1 MRPWLLLVSTFC
13 AATACTPSRPQLQ
26 LHTPNVVLLAATSRE
41 RNQNVRRQQSE
52 SPLNR
57 ALDNVLADPVP
68 ALGLAALVAAA
79 GPAVYR
85 AAFNGRP
92 RTLWWPSTSRR
103 GSLAGAR
110 SARTVDGALDD
121 AKTVALA
128 RALLA
133 AWDAGSADQAESSA
147 TVEAA
152 LGLLALEFS
161 QRGGEDAAQLRRLMR
176 LVAAHSS
183 GTQQTV
189 SALRKATT
197 AAARMAFGSGRDGNA
212 FAISQRDGACGALLL
227 LCQSLFP
234 RDTLGALSEVVAL
247 EAGVRR
253 AFFGFE
259 GEEERGVRLRD
270 ECARR
275 LFTLEAR
282 RVLRASGAGSG
293 GAGAVLSTPTWRRPL
308 DELPG
313 LMRLAPSMFV
323 GPLLLI
329 VQELLQTE
337 LERALAAWL
346 QARGRT
352 GGRLPELS
360 EISTEIASSST
371 EIASSVPSV
380 ELPAQTPAAAAMERA
395 AFAMASSAAR
405 LARSCLELGG
415 PSTAVASTEPQLPS
429 GVTLS
434 DATKAALATLPD
446 AAKKELLEK
455 FGALAA
461 SPGADDE
468 EGDLAMRDC
477 DLTARDRDLRLE
489 KLRSVGV
496 LSPARHRFYQ
506 AAVRVAVLEEVA
518 RVASGGVRPAA
529 AEGTGSDDTIG
540 LSIEDCVVLR
550 RLLAVLPTSAA
561 AGASAALKAAAG
573 TVEMAT
579 VDLTSIERR
588 LELTQQ
594 DFYPGD
600 YRGFYG
606 L

>member
-1 MRPWLLLVSTFC
+1 MLVSTIC

-26 LHTPNVVLLAATSRE
+26 LHTPNVVLLAATSRR
-41 RNQNVRRQQSE
+41 RNENVRRHQSE
-52 SPLNR
+52 SPLTR

-68 ALGLAALVAAA
+68 ALGVAALVAAA

-85 AAFNGRP
+85 AAFDGRP
-92 RTLWWPSTSRR
+92 RTLWWPST
-103 GSLAGAR
+103 SLAGAR

-121 AKTVALA
+121 ARTVASA

-133 AWDAGSADQAESSA
+133 AWDAGSADQTESAA

-152 LGLLALEFS
+152 LGLLALEFA

-234 RDTLGALSEVVAL
+234 RDTLEVRSEAVAL

-270 ECARR
+270 EGARR

-293 GAGAVLSTPTWRRPL
+293 GSGAVLSTITWRRPL
-308 DELPG
+308 DEIPS
-313 LMRLAPSMFV
+313 LMRLAPSMFI

-337 LERALAAWL
+337 LERALAAWV

-352 GGRLPELS
+352 RGRLPELS
-360 EISTEIASSST
+360 ELSSSSRT
-371 EIASSVPSV
+371 HQGEAS
-380 ELPAQTPAAAAMERA
+380 
-395 AFAMASSAAR
+395 
-405 LARSCLELGG
+405 
-415 PSTAVASTEPQLPS
+415 
-429 GVTLS
+429 
-434 DATKAALATLPD
+434 
-446 AAKKELLEK
+446 
-455 FGALAA
+455 
-461 SPGADDE
+461 
-468 EGDLAMRDC
+468 
-477 DLTARDRDLRLE
+477 
-489 KLRSVGV
+489 
-496 LSPARHRFYQ
+496 
-506 AAVRVAVLEEVA
+506 
-518 RVASGGVRPAA
+518 
-529 AEGTGSDDTIG
+529 
-540 LSIEDCVVLR
+540 
-550 RLLAVLPTSAA
+550 
-561 AGASAALKAAAG
+561 
-573 TVEMAT
+573 
-579 VDLTSIERR
+579 
-588 LELTQQ
+588 
-594 DFYPGD
+594 
-600 YRGFYG
+600 
-606 L
+606 

>member
-1 MRPWLLLVSTFC
+1 
-13 AATACTPSRPQLQ
+13 
-26 LHTPNVVLLAATSRE
+26 
-41 RNQNVRRQQSE
+41 
-52 SPLNR
+52 
-57 ALDNVLADPVP
+57 
-68 ALGLAALVAAA
+68 
-79 GPAVYR
+79 
-85 AAFNGRP
+85 
-92 RTLWWPSTSRR
+92 
-103 GSLAGAR
+103 
-110 SARTVDGALDD
+110 
-121 AKTVALA
+121 
-128 RALLA
+128 
-133 AWDAGSADQAESSA
+133 
-147 TVEAA
+147 
-152 LGLLALEFS
+152 
-161 QRGGEDAAQLRRLMR
+161 
-176 LVAAHSS
+176 
-183 GTQQTV
+183 
-189 SALRKATT
+189 
-197 AAARMAFGSGRDGNA
+197 
-212 FAISQRDGACGALLL
+212 
-227 LCQSLFP
+227 
-234 RDTLGALSEVVAL
+234 
-247 EAGVRR
+247 
-253 AFFGFE
+253 
-259 GEEERGVRLRD
+259 
-270 ECARR
+270 
-275 LFTLEAR
+275 
-282 RVLRASGAGSG
+282 
-293 GAGAVLSTPTWRRPL
+293 LSTITWRRPL
-308 DELPG
+308 DEIPG

>member
-1 MRPWLLLVSTFC
+1 
-13 AATACTPSRPQLQ
+13 
-26 LHTPNVVLLAATSRE
+26 
-41 RNQNVRRQQSE
+41 
-52 SPLNR
+52 
-57 ALDNVLADPVP
+57 
-68 ALGLAALVAAA
+68 
-79 GPAVYR
+79 
-85 AAFNGRP
+85 
-92 RTLWWPSTSRR
+92 
-103 GSLAGAR
+103 
-110 SARTVDGALDD
+110 
-121 AKTVALA
+121 
-128 RALLA
+128 LLA
-133 AWDAGSADQAESSA
+133 AWDAGSADQAESTA

-152 LGLLALEFS
+152 LGLLALEFA

-234 RDTLGALSEVVAL
+234 RDTLEALSEVVAL

-282 RVLRASGAGSG
+282 RVLLASGS
-293 GAGAVLSTPTWRRPL
+293 AGAVLSTITWRRPL
-308 DELPG
+308 DEIPG

-360 EISTEIASSST
+360 EISAEIASSST

-380 ELPAQTPAAAAMERA
+380 ELPVQTPAAAAMERA

-415 PSTAVASTEPQLPS
+415 PSTAV
-429 GVTLS
+429 
-434 DATKAALATLPD
+434 
-446 AAKKELLEK
+446 
-455 FGALAA
+455 
-461 SPGADDE
+461 
-468 EGDLAMRDC
+468 GDLAMRDR
-477 DLTARDRDLRLE
+477 DLTVRDRDLRLE

-506 AAVRVAVLEEVA
+506 VRLH
-518 RVASGGVRPAA
+518 
-529 AEGTGSDDTIG
+529 
-540 LSIEDCVVLR
+540 
-550 RLLAVLPTSAA
+550 
-561 AGASAALKAAAG
+561 
-573 TVEMAT
+573 
-579 VDLTSIERR
+579 
-588 LELTQQ
+588 
-594 DFYPGD
+594 
-600 YRGFYG
+600 
-606 L
+606 

>member
-1 MRPWLLLVSTFC
+1 MITDPLSGKEPEPWPFLKKEHMRPWLLLVNTFC

-85 AAFNGRP
+85 AAFDRRP

-133 AWDAGSADQAESSA
+133 AWDAGSADQAESTA

-152 LGLLALEFS
+152 LGLLALEFA

-234 RDTLGALSEVVAL
+234 RDTLEALSEVVAL

-282 RVLRASGAGSG
+282 RVLLASGS
-293 GAGAVLSTPTWRRPL
+293 AGAVLSTITWRRPL
-308 DELPG
+308 DEIPG

-352 GGRLPELS
+352 GGGLPELS
-360 EISTEIASSST
+360 EISAEIASSST

-380 ELPAQTPAAAAMERA
+380 ELPVQTPAAAAMERA

-415 PSTAVASTEPQLPS
+415 PSTAV
-429 GVTLS
+429 
-434 DATKAALATLPD
+434 
-446 AAKKELLEK
+446 
-455 FGALAA
+455 
-461 SPGADDE
+461 
-468 EGDLAMRDC
+468 GDLAMRDR
-477 DLTARDRDLRLE
+477 DLNVRDRDLRLE

-529 AEGTGSDDTIG
+529 AEGPGSDDTIG

-594 DFYPGD
+594 DFYPGN

>member
-1 MRPWLLLVSTFC
+1 MLVSTIC

-41 RNQNVRRQQSE
+41 RNQNVRRHQSE
-52 SPLNR
+52 SPLNH

-85 AAFNGRP
+85 AAFDRRP

-133 AWDAGSADQAESSA
+133 AWDAGSADQAESTA

-152 LGLLALEFS
+152 LGLLALEFA
-161 QRGGEDAAQLRRLMR
+161 QRGGEDAAQLRHLMR

-270 ECARR
+270 EGARR

-293 GAGAVLSTPTWRRPL
+293 GSGAVLSTITWRRPL
-308 DELPG
+308 DEIPS
-313 LMRLAPSMFV
+313 LMRLAPSMFI

-337 LERALAAWL
+337 LERALAAWV

-352 GGRLPELS
+352 RGRLPELS
-360 EISTEIASSST
+360 ELSSEIA
-371 EIASSVPSV
+371 ISVPSV
-380 ELPAQTPAAAAMERA
+380 ELPPLTPAAAAMERA

-415 PSTAVASTEPQLPS
+415 PSAAV
-429 GVTLS
+429 G
-434 DATKAALATLPD
+434 DRALRD
-446 AAKKELLEK
+446 REL
-455 FGALAA
+455 AV
-461 SPGADDE
+461 
-468 EGDLAMRDC
+468 
-477 DLTARDRDLRLE
+477 RDRDLRLE

-529 AEGTGSDDTIG
+529 ADGAGSDPIR
-540 LSIEDCVVLR
+540 LSIDDCVVLR

-561 AGASAALKAAAG
+561 AGARAALEAAAEA
-573 TVEMAT
+573 VEMAS

-588 LELTQQ
+588 LA
-594 DFYPGD
+594 G
-600 YRGFYG
+600 
-606 L
+606 

>member
-1 MRPWLLLVSTFC
+1 
-13 AATACTPSRPQLQ
+13 
-26 LHTPNVVLLAATSRE
+26 
-41 RNQNVRRQQSE
+41 
-52 SPLNR
+52 
-57 ALDNVLADPVP
+57 
-68 ALGLAALVAAA
+68 
-79 GPAVYR
+79 
-85 AAFNGRP
+85 
-92 RTLWWPSTSRR
+92 
-103 GSLAGAR
+103 
-110 SARTVDGALDD
+110 
-121 AKTVALA
+121 
-128 RALLA
+128 LLA
-133 AWDAGSADQAESSA
+133 AWDAGSADQAESTA

-152 LGLLALEFS
+152 LGLLALEFA

-234 RDTLGALSEVVAL
+234 RETLEALSREVVAL

-293 GAGAVLSTPTWRRPL
+293 GARAVLSTPTWRRPL

-380 ELPAQTPAAAAMERA
+380 ELPVQTPAAAAMERA

>member
-1 MRPWLLLVSTFC
+1 MRPWLLLVSSFC

-26 LHTPNVVLLAATSRE
+26 LHTPNVVLLAATSRD

-57 ALDNVLADPVP
+57 ALDHVLADPVP

-133 AWDAGSADQAESSA
+133 AWDAGSADQAESTA

-152 LGLLALEFS
+152 LGLLALEFA

-234 RDTLGALSEVVAL
+234 RETLGALSEVVAL

-308 DELPG
+308 DEIPG

-346 QARGRT
+346 QACGRT

-380 ELPAQTPAAAAMERA
+380 ELPVQTPAAAAMERA

-415 PSTAVASTEPQLPS
+415 PSTAV
-429 GVTLS
+429 
-434 DATKAALATLPD
+434 
-446 AAKKELLEK
+446 
-455 FGALAA
+455 
-461 SPGADDE
+461 
-468 EGDLAMRDC
+468 GDLAMRDR
-477 DLTARDRDLRLE
+477 DLIVRDRDLRLE

-588 LELTQQ
+588 LA
-594 DFYPGD
+594 G
-600 YRGFYG
+600 
-606 L
+606 

>member
-1 MRPWLLLVSTFC
+1 MLVSTIC

-26 LHTPNVVLLAATSRE
+26 LHTPNVVLLAATSRR
-41 RNQNVRRQQSE
+41 RNENVRRHQSE
-52 SPLNR
+52 SPLTR

-68 ALGLAALVAAA
+68 ALGVAALVAAA

-85 AAFNGRP
+85 AAFDGRP
-92 RTLWWPSTSRR
+92 RTLWWSS
-103 GSLAGAR
+103 SLAGAR

-121 AKTVALA
+121 ARTVASA

-133 AWDAGSADQAESSA
+133 AWDAGSADQTESAA

-152 LGLLALEFS
+152 LGLLALEFA

-234 RDTLGALSEVVAL
+234 RDTLEVRSEAVAL

-270 ECARR
+270 EGARR

-293 GAGAVLSTPTWRRPL
+293 GSGAVLSTITWRRPL
-308 DELPG
+308 DEIPS
-313 LMRLAPSMFV
+313 LMRLAPSMFI

-337 LERALAAWL
+337 LERALAAWV

-352 GGRLPELS
+352 RGRLPELS
-360 EISTEIASSST
+360 ELSSEIA
-371 EIASSVPSV
+371 ISVPSV
-380 ELPAQTPAAAAMERA
+380 ELPPLTPAAAAMERA

-415 PSTAVASTEPQLPS
+415 PSAAV
-429 GVTLS
+429 G
-434 DATKAALATLPD
+434 DRALRD
-446 AAKKELLEK
+446 REL
-455 FGALAA
+455 AV
-461 SPGADDE
+461 
-468 EGDLAMRDC
+468 
-477 DLTARDRDLRLE
+477 RDRDLRLE

-529 AEGTGSDDTIG
+529 ADGAGSDPIR
-540 LSIEDCVVLR
+540 LSIDDCVVLR

-561 AGASAALKAAAG
+561 AGARAALEAAAEA
-573 TVEMAT
+573 VEMAS

-588 LELTQQ
+588 LA
-594 DFYPGD
+594 G
-600 YRGFYG
+600 
-606 L
+606 

>member
-41 RNQNVRRQQSE
+41 RNQNVRRHQSE

-133 AWDAGSADQAESSA
+133 AWDAGSADQAESTA

-152 LGLLALEFS
+152 LGLLALEFA

-234 RDTLGALSEVVAL
+234 RETLGALSREVVAL

-308 DELPG
+308 DEIPG

-360 EISTEIASSST
+360 EISTEIASS
-371 EIASSVPSV
+371 VPSV
-380 ELPAQTPAAAAMERA
+380 ELPVQTPAAAAMERA

-468 EGDLAMRDC
+468 EGDLAMRDR
-477 DLTARDRDLRLE
+477 DLTVRDRDLRLE